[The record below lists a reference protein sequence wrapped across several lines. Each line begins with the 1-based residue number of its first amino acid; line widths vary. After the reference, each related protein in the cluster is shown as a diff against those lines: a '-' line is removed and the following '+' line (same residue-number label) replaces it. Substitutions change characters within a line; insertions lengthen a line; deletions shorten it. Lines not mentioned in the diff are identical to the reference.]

1 MTKKR
6 KQILKTALELF
17 ANEGYQNTST
27 SKIACR
33 AHVSEGLIFKH
44 FQSKEGLLHAVVNLA
59 NDDIRNFIKKIENQ
73 DDPKKVI
80 ETAFEFPPLV
90 SANRD
95 FWKLQF
101 SLKYQC
107 PSKQQYHEK
116 QELIDTF
123 KKMLEKAF
131 TELDYEN
138 PEMETQLLM
147 NIIGDLC
154 REHCNAENGCDQ
166 EYINFVKQKYKI

>member
-6 KQILKTALELF
+6 NQILNTALELF

-27 SKIACR
+27 SKIACQ
-33 AHVSEGLIFKH
+33 AGVSEGLIFKH
-44 FQSKEGLLHAVVNLA
+44 FQSKEGLLSAVVNLA
-59 NDDIRNFIKKIENQ
+59 NEDIKAFIERMENQ

-80 ETAFEFPPLV
+80 ETAFAFPPLV
-90 SANRD
+90 SSNRS

-107 PSKQQYHEK
+107 PGKRQFHEK
-116 QELIDTF
+116 HELIHTF
-123 KKMLEKAF
+123 ETMLKKAF

-138 PEMETQLLM
+138 PEMETRHLM
-147 NIIGDLC
+147 NVIGNLC
-154 REHCNAENGCDQ
+154 RENTNSEDGCKQ
-166 EYINFVKQKYKI
+166 EYINFVKQKYEV